1 MSANNQVVIS
11 KQMYEWVVDLVD
23 VDTGDAY
30 DHIGRAENLE
40 QAVDMAN
47 KYMDE
52 CYEDGYPV
60 EYGLS
65 INKE

>member
-11 KQMYEWVVDLVD
+11 KRMYDWVVELVD
-23 VDTGDAY
+23 ADTGDAY
-30 DHIGRAENLE
+30 EHIGKTDNLE

-52 CYEDGYPV
+52 CADDGYPV

-65 INKE
+65 IIK